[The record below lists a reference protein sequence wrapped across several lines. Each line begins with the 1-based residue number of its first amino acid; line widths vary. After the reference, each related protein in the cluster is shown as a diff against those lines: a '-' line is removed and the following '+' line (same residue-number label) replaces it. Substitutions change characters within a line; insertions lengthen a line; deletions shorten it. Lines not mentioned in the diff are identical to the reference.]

1 MMRVLLLPALL
12 LLAAASVPVRAQD
25 GTDEQLAAQ
34 YFQSGDHEKAIL
46 YYERLYRRQPNAFF
60 YEQLYKSHLALKDYP
75 RAEKLAREQM
85 KRDSDPRYAVDLGV
99 VLRLAGEEDKARQQF
114 EKVLRGM
121 RADQNGI
128 RQVANAF
135 IRHNEHDLALEAYQR
150 GQRLLKEGPGFQF
163 EIANLYAMKGDV
175 PAMTSAY
182 LDLLTVNEGYI
193 QAVQNGLSRAIDFTR
208 RDGNTDALRTE
219 LLRRIQRNP
228 ERSIHQELLI
238 WMYIQQK
245 DLEGAFVQC
254 KALDKRFDEGGARLM
269 DLAGIALGNGDH
281 ATAMKCY
288 DHVVGLGRR
297 DGLYAKARMGQVRTE
312 MARLTAMADPPAADL
327 AALRTRYEA
336 TLDELG
342 RSKATLELMEDLARV
357 QAYYLN
363 DRTAATALL
372 EQALALPDIDA
383 AARGRIKLQLGDVHL
398 FDGDIWEASLL
409 YSQVDLDFKHDPLGH
424 EARLRNAKVSFYA
437 GDFLWA
443 KGQLDVLKAST
454 SKLIANDAMEL
465 SLLIS
470 DHIGADS
477 NSTPLALFAQADLLT
492 FQRRFPEAVAVLDS
506 LDRAYP
512 MDGIADDVLFL
523 RHRIARDRK
532 AYAEAAGYLE
542 RIVAEHPLDILVDN
556 ALFELGRLYE
566 EQLKDPAKAMSFYE
580 KLLFEQPGSIFVPE
594 ARARFRRLRGDAP
607 DTGPTD
613 GQATPPQ

>member
-1 MMRVLLLPALL
+1 MRTTVLCILLCTWITPVH
-12 LLAAASVPVRAQD
+12 LAAQD

-34 YFQSGDHEKAIL
+34 YFQTGDHEKAVL
-46 YYERLYRRQPNAFF
+46 YYERLYKKQPTPFY
-60 YEQLYKSHLALKDYP
+60 YEQLFKSHLALKQYD
-75 RAEKLAREQM
+75 RAEKLAREQQ
-85 KRDSDPRYAVDLGV
+85 KRSDDPRYTVDLGQV
-99 VLRLAGEEDKARQQF
+99 YRANNEPDKAQQQF
-114 EKVLRGM
+114 DRALKGM
-121 RADQNGI
+121 RPDANGV
-128 RQVANAF
+128 RQTANAF
-135 IRHNEHDLALEAYQR
+135 TRHELHDQALQAYER
-150 GQRLLKEGPGFQF
+150 GQKLLKDGTSFAY
-163 EIANLYAMKGDV
+163 EIANLYAIKGDV
-175 PAMTSAY
+175 PAMVNAY
-182 LDLLTVNEGYI
+182 MDLLVVNEGYV
-193 QAVQNGLSRAIDFTR
+193 QAVQNGLSRYIDFTQ
-208 RDGNTDALRTE
+208 RDGNTDLLRTE
-219 LLRRIQRNP
+219 LLRRIQRDP
-228 ERSIHQELLI
+228 DRSIFQEMLI
-238 WMYIQQK
+238 WLFIQQK
-245 DLEGAFVQC
+245 DLDGAFVQC
-254 KALDKRFDEGGARLM
+254 KALDKRFDEGGTRLM
-269 DLAGIALGNGDH
+269 DLAEIALSNGEH

-312 MARLTAMADPPAADL
+312 MARLTTMAEPPAADL
-327 AALRTRYEA
+327 AALRTRYET

-342 RSKATLELMEDLARV
+342 RNKGTVDLMEDLARV

-363 DRTAATALL
+363 DRAASSTLL

-383 AARGRIKLQLGDVHL
+383 TTRGRIKLALADVHL

-409 YSQVDLDFKHDPLGH
+409 YSQVDLDFKYDPLGH

-477 NSTPLALFAQADLLT
+477 NSVPLSLYAQADLLT
-492 FQRRFPEAVAVLDS
+492 FQRRYPEAIAVLDT
-506 LDRAYP
+506 LDRAFP

-542 RIVAEHPLDILVDN
+542 RIVAEHPLDILMDN
-556 ALFELGRLYE
+556 ALFELGRLHE
-566 EQLKDPAKAMSFYE
+566 DQLKDPEKARQYYE

-607 DTGPTD
+607 DTDPAD
-613 GQATPPQ
+613 GGTTPPQ